1 MGPFRRRLS
10 LTLLIS
16 VMASPALAEV
26 CYKERPDWDGIPV
39 TLESEALA
47 LFLSPAGLFLLGA
60 LAVAVLFRHAM
71 GTAIVALLWS
81 FFISFIVW
89 PDPTGLRGARISEGC
104 EAQPHSLSSPQP
116 RSALRLSC
124 MLTVAK
130 KGSDPCTHLRFI
142 PTSA

>member
-1 MGPFRRRLS
+1 
-10 LTLLIS
+10 
-16 VMASPALAEV
+16 MASPALAEV
-26 CYKERPDWDGIPV
+26 CDKERPDWDGIPV

-104 EAQPHSLSSPQP
+104 EAQPTLFLVA
-116 RSALRLSC
+116 SAALCLAAVIYTARREKRL
-124 MLTVAK
+124 
-130 KGSDPCTHLRFI
+130 
-142 PTSA
+142 

>member
-1 MGPFRRRLS
+1 
-10 LTLLIS
+10 
-16 VMASPALAEV
+16 MASPALADV
-26 CYKERPDWDGIPV
+26 CDKERPDWDGVPV

-81 FFISFIVW
+81 VFISFIVW

-104 EAQPHSLSSPQP
+104 EAQPTLFLVA
-116 RSALRLSC
+116 SAALCLAAVIYTARREKRL
-124 MLTVAK
+124 
-130 KGSDPCTHLRFI
+130 
-142 PTSA
+142 

>member
-104 EAQPHSLSSPQP
+104 EAQPTLFIVA
-116 RSALRLSC
+116 SAALCLAAVLYAHRGEKRL
-124 MLTVAK
+124 
-130 KGSDPCTHLRFI
+130 
-142 PTSA
+142 